1 VLLKNARPPTWL
13 TLHDVICE
21 RELIED
27 REPVTVHVNLQTDA
41 QRDLGSQRH
50 LKPRSVADRGVGSM
64 GSRLYSPRTP
74 MYDSATACSWGTVR
88 RDMGPSVHVIY
99 QDRRNGVLMPSVREP
114 EPPVRRVEDQI
125 VESLEQALG
134 TKWPTGGTPEVLEL
148 ADAQALAAY
157 QARVLT
163 AVVACMRDLAAE
175 VDRLR
180 ARGRTGP
187 P

>member
-1 VLLKNARPPTWL
+1 MLLKNARPPTWL

-21 RELIED
+21 LELIED

-50 LKPRSVADRGVGSM
+50 LKPRSVADPWRGFHGFEAV
-64 GSRLYSPRTP
+64 LAAYA
-74 MYDSATACSWGTVR
+74 DVR
-88 RDMGPSVHVIY
+88 FSNGVLLGYCPARHGASVHVIY